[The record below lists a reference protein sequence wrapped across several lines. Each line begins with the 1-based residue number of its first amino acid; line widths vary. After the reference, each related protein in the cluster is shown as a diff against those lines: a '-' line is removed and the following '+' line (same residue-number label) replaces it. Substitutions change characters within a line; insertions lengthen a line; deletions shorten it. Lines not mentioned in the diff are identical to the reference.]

1 MLALLFYSIIS
12 DEYTFSDR
20 LELTKEDVKDAM
32 KKHTNIT
39 DVIIENINK
48 IGDGAFYYCEEIKSV
63 SISSSVDTI
72 GNLSFAYCSN
82 LTKFSFDEKSKLTTI
97 GKYAFLS
104 CIKLKSIS
112 IPSLFDS
119 IGQYAIIVQV

>member
-48 IGDGAFYYCEEIKSV
+48 IGYGAFYYCEEIKSV

-72 GNLSFAYCSN
+72 GNLAFAYC
-82 LTKFSFDEKSKLTTI
+82 
-97 GKYAFLS
+97 
-104 CIKLKSIS
+104 
-112 IPSLFDS
+112 
-119 IGQYAIIVQV
+119 